1 MAGEMPIDR
10 EEQWRAAPAH
20 DSVLD
25 RRISLTLTTGRWIAV
40 VAALVFAGLLRLP
53 GLDRWAFSAAEAET
67 ALAARDLILGNDI
80 PNNLLGRPFV
90 VEWTALFMFLGDS
103 VDSVARISAALVG
116 LAIVVL
122 TLRLGRWIN
131 PAAAAAAAILIAL
144 SPTMVATSRRIDG
157 GSLLVLLTL
166 AVIGCGLVTGE
177 HRSTLWPILAGVSA
191 ALLVLSGP
199 LGIPALLLA
208 GFALYLLARPTK
220 APGGSTATLSVLA
233 FLGTYVLFST
243 AFFTRP
249 SGLWSAT
256 AEMFDQLFS
265 DYLANAGDRFH
276 VPLFNLIVNEPIL
289 IVLAV
294 VGLVASCQRV
304 LARALGLWTLSTL
317 VIVSLLGSTG
327 LAGHGLVVLPL
338 ALLAGVGAAHLVHRI
353 PWRLIRTGPGALYV
367 LAFLLLFFAMTSLI
381 GLVTPDNGLAGATW
395 IFRFVLIAVVVVL
408 PLAVGISYLG
418 PRLTG
423 QRLVLVLSAVLVL
436 LSVLTI
442 RSTVLAAS
450 ERPGEPMDPLA
461 QGAIAASVPSAIER
475 VERISR
481 DLTRNNDTTQDPPA
495 IYRTPQDPTGG
506 HGLRIAI
513 DEEISQPLL
522 WYFRDYP
529 NVSVFEPGVDELD
542 DDVQVAFLGGDANA
556 EEVTPGLAGESYLF
570 SHDSPDVYSSP
581 DWGNLLSG
589 LFSVSDWRTFWS
601 FLIDRTAPAP
611 EDERMFQ
618 LMVIPSIG
626 ERWFGPTGPYSL
638 EDEAGAGTEGGQ
650 FNAPRGIAVAGD
662 GTTYVVDAGNNRVQV
677 FDPAGDFVQ
686 GSGRQGSEPGQLA
699 SFPGSGQ
706 GGPGGIA
713 VAGDRVYVADTWNHR
728 VQVFGL
734 DGEYVTSWGSFF
746 DAQNDPA
753 ATTSNPGLFY
763 GPRGIAV
770 HNNLVY
776 VTDTGNE
783 RVQVFDLEG
792 EFVRMFGATGSE
804 QGQLLEPVGIAV
816 TDDAV
821 LVADSHNAR
830 IARFSLA
837 GEPLEAW
844 DVPDW
849 EGLTF
854 FEPYLTAGPDG
865 RLFATTS
872 TNGQVIILD
881 ENGESGEPL
890 TDPTMLRPY
899 GIAVLPGG
907 DTVLVT
913 DGIRNAVLSLDVP
926 PR

>member
-1 MAGEMPIDR
+1 MPIDR
-10 EEQWRAAPAH
+10 EEQWRAAAAH

-25 RRISLTLTTGRWIAV
+25 QRISLTLTAGRWIAV

-53 GLDRWAFSAAEAET
+53 GLDRWALSASEAAT
-67 ALAARDLILGNDI
+67 ALAARDLVLGNDI
-80 PNNLLGRPFV
+80 PNDLLGRPFV

-103 VDSVARISAALVG
+103 VDSVARISAAVAG
-116 LAIVVL
+116 LAIIVL
-122 TLRLGRWIN
+122 TLRLGRWVS

-166 AVIGCGLVTGE
+166 AIIGCGLVAGE
-177 HRSTLWPILAGVSA
+177 RRSALWPVLAGISA
-191 ALLVLSGP
+191 ALLVLSGS

-208 GFALYLLARPTK
+208 GFALYLFLRPTGVP
-220 APGGSTATLSVLA
+220 AGSTAAFSGLA
-233 FLGTYVLFST
+233 FLATYVLFST
-243 AFFTRP
+243 VLFTRP
-249 SGLWSAT
+249 AGLWSAT
-256 AEMFDQLFS
+256 AEIFSQLFS
-265 DYLANAGDRFH
+265 NHLANAGDRFH
-276 VPLFNLIVNEPIL
+276 VPLFNIVINEPVL
-289 IVLAV
+289 IVLAI
-294 VGLVASCQRV
+294 VGLVASSQRA
-304 LARALGLWTLSTL
+304 LARALGLWTLATL
-317 VIVSLLGSTG
+317 VIVSLLGDTG
-327 LAGHGLVVLPL
+327 LIGHALIVLPL
-338 ALLAGVGAAHLVHRI
+338 ALLAGVGGARLIQRI
-353 PWRLIRTGPGALYV
+353 PWRSIRTGPGALYM

-381 GLVTPDNGLAGATW
+381 GLVTPDNGLAGAAW
-395 IFRFVLIAVVVVL
+395 IFRFVLIAAFVVL

-418 PRLTG
+418 PRLMG
-423 QRLVLVLSAVLVL
+423 QRLVLILSTVLVL

-461 QGAIAASVPSAIER
+461 QGAIAPSVPAAIER

-481 DLTRNNDTTQDPPA
+481 DLTRNNDTTQDPPV

-542 DDVQVAFLGGDANA
+542 DDVQVAFLGGDTNA
-556 EEVTPGLAGESYLF
+556 EEVAPGLVGESYLF

-581 DWGNLLSG
+581 DWGNLLGG
-589 LFSVSDWRTFWS
+589 LFSLSDWRTFWS

-618 LMVIPSIG
+618 LMVVPSIG
-626 ERWFGPTGPYSL
+626 ERLFGPTGPYSL

-650 FNAPRGIAVAGD
+650 FNAPRGIAVAED

-677 FDPAGDFVQ
+677 FDPSGDFVQ
-686 GSGRQGSEPGQLA
+686 AFGSQGSEPGQLA

-713 VAGDRVYVADTWNHR
+713 VTGDRVYVADTWNHR
-728 VQVFGL
+728 IQVFSR
-734 DGEYVTSWGSFF
+734 DGEYIAGWGSFF
-746 DAQNDPA
+746 DAQDDPA
-753 ATTSNPGLFY
+753 ATATNPGLFY

-770 HNNLVY
+770 HDGLVY

-816 TDDAV
+816 TDEAV
-821 LVADSHNAR
+821 HVADSHNAR
-830 IARFSLA
+830 VTRFSLA

-844 DVPDW
+844 EMPDW

-854 FEPYLTAGPDG
+854 FEPYLAAGADG

-872 TNGQVIILD
+872 TNAQVIILD
-881 ENGESGEPL
+881 ENGESGEQL
-890 TDPTMLRPY
+890 TDPGMLRPY
-899 GIAVLPGG
+899 GIAALPDGE
-907 DTVLVT
+907 TVFVT

-926 PR
+926 PS